1 MAQEMYKHDALL
13 HLVWT
18 VAVADGA
25 PGTEKNVTP
34 EEDSYL
40 DTVRKQE
47 GIKIDWDDFNA
58 KRKSLDYN
66 RERII
71 DEACKA
77 LRGCGKDWK
86 IKCIGYMQ
94 RMGWVS
100 QEDDL
105 ENNMSDKEW
114 ALVLRAQKELGL
126 TDDERKN
133 SYQSLPKK

>member
-1 MAQEMYKHDALL
+1 MYKNDALL
-13 HLVWT
+13 HLVWS
-18 VAVADGA
+18 VATRDRALGA
-25 PGTEKNVTP
+25 EKSVTP

-47 GIKIDWDDFNA
+47 GINIVWGDFNE
-58 KRKSLDYN
+58 KRKSLEYN
-66 RERII
+66 SERII

-86 IKCIGYMQ
+86 IKCIGYMH
-94 RMGWVS
+94 RMAWIS

-105 ENNMSDKEW
+105 NNNISDKEW
-114 ALVLRAQKELGL
+114 ALIKRAQLELGL

-133 SYQSLPKK
+133 SFQSLPKR

>member
-18 VAVADGA
+18 VALVDTTPGA
-25 PGTEKNVTP
+25 ETSVTP

-40 DTVRKQE
+40 NTVRKQE
-47 GIKIDWDDFNA
+47 GINIVWADFNA
-58 KRKSLDYN
+58 KRKSLEHN

-86 IKCIGYMQ
+86 IKCLGYMY
-94 RMGWVS
+94 RMAWVS

-105 ENNMSDKEW
+105 NNNLSDKEW
-114 ALVLRAQKELGL
+114 ALILRAH
-126 TDDERKN
+126 N
-133 SYQSLPKK
+133 VS